1 MIMTAGGSQVFVMHS
16 KNKAT
21 KTEEA
26 AEEKQL
32 SKDSKIKHVSFE
44 LY

>member
-1 MIMTAGGSQVFVMHS
+1 MFVMHS